1 MVINTNSN
9 AVEAASSLQR
19 SSAQLSRSLAR
30 LSSGSKII
38 NPSDDAAGLAVS
50 EKLEAQNAR
59 VLAARTNTQNAM
71 SLLQTT
77 DGFLQG
83 MMQTLNR
90 MSELSM
96 MTRDITKND
105 SDVALYTTEFEQL
118 KDQLR
123 SVVGSDGEWST
134 NGSEAIGTFNGISL
148 FGNRGDLPTV
158 VGATGDQFM
167 NIPEMDMRKGG
178 VGSGSE
184 AFSKLLND
192 IGVGLERG
200 TSVSVAGVETIKT
213 LTAAIQEVAEKRSQ
227 IGSLQSRLEF
237 VETQLT
243 TQSQNLE
250 SANSRIRDVDV
261 AEESTRLAKYQI
273 LVQSGTSMLSQ
284 ANSLPETVLRLLN

>member
-19 SSAQLSRSLAR
+19 SSAMLSKSLAR

-71 SLLQTT
+71 SMLHTT

-96 MTRDITKND
+96 MTRDVTKND
-105 SDVALYTTEFEQL
+105 SDKALYKQEFEQL

-123 SVVGSDGEWST
+123 SVVGANEPDWTIDGEP
-134 NGSEAIGTFNGISL
+134 IGTFNGISL
-148 FGNRGDLPTV
+148 FGDRGDLPTV

-167 NIPEMDMRKGG
+167 NIPEMNLKD
-178 VGSGSE
+178 SASYF
-184 AFSKLLND
+184 AQLLTDGN
-192 IGVGLERG
+192 GL
-200 TSVSVAGVETIKT
+200 SVAGSSTIAH
-213 LTAAIQEVAEKRSQ
+213 LTATIQEIAENRSE

-237 VETQLT
+237 VDTQLV

-273 LVQSGTSMLSQ
+273 LVQSGTSMLTQ

>member
-19 SSAQLSRSLAR
+19 SSAQLSKSLAR

-50 EKLEAQNAR
+50 EKLEAQNSR
-59 VLAARTNTQNAM
+59 VMAARTNTQNAM
-71 SLLQTT
+71 SMLHTS

-105 SDVALYTTEFEQL
+105 NDKTLYAEEFEQL

-123 SVVGSDGEWST
+123 SVVGSNADPAWTIEGEP
-134 NGSEAIGTFNGISL
+134 IGTFNGISL
-148 FGNRGDLPTV
+148 FGDRGDLKTV

-167 NIPEMDMRKGG
+167 KIPEMNLKTDGTAFADLL
-178 VGSGSE
+178 E
-184 AFSKLLND
+184 AGDPVPVAVDGEDTIAKLTD
-192 IGVGLERG
+192 
-200 TSVSVAGVETIKT
+200 
-213 LTAAIQEVAEKRSQ
+213 AIQEIAENRSE

-284 ANSLPETVLRLLN
+284 ANSLPESVLRLLG

>member
-1 MVINTNSN
+1 M
-9 AVEAASSLQR
+9 
-19 SSAQLSRSLAR
+19 LSKSLAR

-71 SLLQTT
+71 SMLHTT

-105 SDVALYTTEFEQL
+105 SDKALYHQEFEQL

-123 SVVGSDGEWST
+123 SVVGSNAPAWSVE
-134 NGSEAIGTFNGISL
+134 GEAIGTFNGISL

-167 NIPEMDMRKGG
+167 NIPEMNLKDSTTAFAQLLDTSNTSLG
-178 VGSGSE
+178 VGGDS
-184 AFSKLLND
+184 
-192 IGVGLERG
+192 
-200 TSVSVAGVETIKT
+200 TIAK
-213 LTAAIQEVAEKRSQ
+213 LTAVIQEIAENRSQ

-237 VETQLT
+237 VDTQLT

-273 LVQSGTSMLSQ
+273 LVQSGTSMLTQ
-284 ANSLPETVLRLLN
+284 ANSLPETILRLLN

>member
-1 MVINTNSN
+1 MVINTNTN

-19 SSAQLSRSLAR
+19 SSAMLSKSLAR

-71 SLLQTT
+71 SMLHTT

-83 MMQTLNR
+83 MTQTISR

-96 MTRDITKND
+96 MTRDITKNS
-105 SDVALYTTEFEQL
+105 SDKTLYAEEFDQL
-118 KDQLR
+118 KEQLR
-123 SVVGSDGEWST
+123 SVVGANPPSWST
-134 NGSEAIGTFNGISL
+134 DGEAIGTFNGISL

-167 NIPEMDMRKGG
+167 NIPEMNLKDSSTAFAQLLADGG
-178 VGSGSE
+178 S
-184 AFSKLLND
+184 L
-192 IGVGLERG
+192 
-200 TSVSVAGVETIKT
+200 SVAGTETIAH
-213 LTAAIQEVAEKRSQ
+213 LTSVIQEVAENRSQ

-237 VETQLT
+237 VDTQLI

-273 LVQSGTSMLSQ
+273 LVQSGTSMLTQ

>member
-9 AVEAASSLQR
+9 AVQAASSLSR
-19 SSAQLSRSLAR
+19 SSAMLSQSLAR
-30 LSSGSKII
+30 LSSGSRII

-71 SLLQTT
+71 SMLQTS

-96 MTRDITKND
+96 MTRDVTKND
-105 SDVALYTTEFEQL
+105 NDKALYEEEFEQL
-118 KDQLR
+118 KNQLR
-123 SVVGSDGEWST
+123 SVVGSNDDPVWSAEGEP
-134 NGSEAIGTFNGISL
+134 IGTFNGISL
-148 FGNRGDLPTV
+148 FGDRSDLQTL

-167 NIPEMDMRKGG
+167 TIPAMNLKD
-178 VGSGSE
+178 SGTHF
-184 AFSKLLND
+184 ATLLEEGN
-192 IGVGLERG
+192 VLL
-200 TSVSVAGVETIKT
+200 SVAGSETISQ
-213 LTAAIQEVAEKRSQ
+213 LTNTIQEIAENRSK

-237 VETQLT
+237 VDTQLT

-284 ANSLPETVLRLLN
+284 ANSLPESVLRLLN